1 MAAVPDMSHLT
12 PEERST
18 IEEVIIRQKQ
28 EEEKENEI
36 MRRKQDEVKILE
48 ERIRAC
54 SEKHKKA
61 GVELH
66 ATCHICLKTK
76 FADGVGHI
84 CNYCSIRCCAR
95 CGGKVTL
102 RSTKVIWVCILCRK
116 KQELLSKT
124 GQWITKTGLAA
135 GDNAMV
141 RRMQDMQVGG
151 PPGLVDQTQD
161 KRPKLE
167 RAHSAAEKENLPL
180 LLSSGSLLR
189 RQYSQQEQGPGRRLP
204 TSDSGVDMS
213 VSPHSRSLP
222 TPHVAPSH
230 QAQQPPRHPDAYAE
244 DDPNLYRGEID
255 GLMKQQNYQ
264 QRQRPIYPD
273 QNTDLAM
280 TYQPMVEA
288 GPPRSAVHPPQ
299 QHSVHQTQSAH
310 TPQSVGQGGGLQP
323 QRSFSSSEE
332 ERSTPECASDEPDES
347 EKGKGYYHHTG
358 GPISMSGGGRRHN
371 GPHNGHYNMA
381 AMTIEYNGHHP
392 PREPRKEENTL
403 VRRSFRRSGDEW
415 RADSRRFTERRGKK
429 TVRFDGGT
437 NVGGPQEDWSW
448 EADRQGSQDSATK
461 DSGIDTSSTFTSSED
476 SNRGD
481 LPKHPWQVSRDGQ
494 KIIGHMVLR
503 KQSGSGSSSSILGLK
518 VVGGKLLEDGSMG
531 AVIEKVKKGSTADI
545 EGQLRP
551 GDEVI
556 KWNGRS
562 LQGKSFGEVYD
573 IIAESRQDP
582 QVELVVS
589 RNISSTAGPM
599 ATGGPMTGGPMA
611 VRKTAQTQWRQKHP
625 ETISGPQH
633 HKGLKKCILWELYD
647 ARREKPSVLVTSPGS
662 PDFHARGHARH
673 LRHASSNAN
682 VGGNLQVK
690 LSFDPVALRLI
701 VTLIC
706 AAGLTPRSNGQ
717 PRNPYAK
724 IFLLPDKS
732 EKSKRRTKTL
742 ANTNDPKWNQTFVY
756 EGIRR
761 VSELR
766 KRALEITVW
775 DYGKY
780 DTNDFLG
787 EVVLELGAARF
798 DEEAE
803 WHPLTGHSEHR
814 HIGYYQEPDD
824 MVITPVDCHLS
835 PPSTTSRLSDSDTSE
850 CDITDCDGSR
860 EQRRTAD
867 GASISSIG
875 SSSRFHNMPS
885 NYKRH
890 YSSPPPERELCMD
903 GEHRSRRDMSPQGRK
918 RALIRDQPASISG
931 YQTYRKDDIHR
942 GMMSHR
948 SHSAA
953 PMDSPSL
960 RYRGRSQSPTGH
972 RSLSPPEHRSIPY
985 SHGFVPPRFS
995 SRSATATPTGSP
1007 KKRQLP
1013 LIPSALKERAAQDLE
1028 ERARFMRHRSRQVHT
1043 YRSTGMGGWE
1053 RHYSGLSD
1061 SDLLSIDHDPL
1072 SLPHSHAYRMHRP
1085 RRGHLSPDKDVLG
1098 DLGDSDMESVASVT
1112 SSAFSTQS
1120 ERPRGSRG
1128 LIKMRTPFTRS
1139 QTVDENML
1147 RYYSP
1152 ETSEYSVSEG
1162 YMLKPEELTG
1172 SSKKRIPEIYVEDCL
1187 QVDFNDRLIE
1197 KFRDR
1202 YSSPY
1207 QLEAGTRRRSR
1218 SWQDRGGRGAKSRH
1232 HLFSRG
1238 LHDVTDDLG
1247 IRNLDVSLRPRRS
1260 FLFSKARSFDYD
1272 VLHDTYADRYAG
1284 FGLGAGML
1292 SRRAK
1297 SFEYDTISS
1306 NIFSD
1311 DSLRTA
1317 RRKLKKNLA
1326 INDAGYGDKIPAL
1339 GDQSKSYFDSN
1350 GDEKMPKILLDR
1362 EKNYDY
1368 MLKQDHKPFY
1378 GYDSEFSCGETE
1390 IYMPRFDK
1398 QGLETTGG
1406 TVSVIKPYRPY
1417 ELSEENSFS
1426 SDDQTI
1432 GFVEDPLLL
1441 GREDPTKRKYRES
1454 TGFQIDHDPSTFAR
1468 DVSEKRSKGLDTDNE
1483 HIYCSIDEASVD
1495 KYRGRDRSRKK
1506 IPRSSTRGIV
1516 PDFERY
1522 EGERRR
1528 RTATIEASSRGRAK
1542 SSESYLENG
1551 GYDGY
1556 VEWDVEGYDD
1566 EGFVDRGNT
1575 DDYEQQQQEQQQQQ
1589 QQQQQRRRRRRRRM
1603 YEDYEDE
1610 NVAIEMYEDDYYG
1623 GREERGD
1630 GGRGRRKRRQ
1640 YAVTDGEY
1648 ATDGDYR
1655 DYRSAEEYDY
1665 EAHSG
1670 PEYGRADA
1678 AYQENTFPRRRRRR
1692 SRREGREASSTGIYE
1707 NLEAAA
1713 YRRRDEG
1720 TLLAVPTFSESKRMM
1735 LQRAESTP
1743 ILRSDEELSSSERA
1757 ERARRLLH
1765 RRKRNASCPEARELR
1780 YYDPPRR
1787 KGGEEE
1793 EEEERRTNFI
1803 LDSDEDFGSMETV
1816 VCADCFRERSG
1827 GGGGAMVRGEGIGPV
1842 YKDVEQVTPRDGY
1855 SMESR
1860 YDYENVVE
1868 SRGEHYAGSYG
1879 EAPPPPS
1886 RAGRGGVSEYRV
1898 RRKTSCPECREL
1910 AMSGYYEL
1918 GRSGWLARKVEERRP
1933 SIESRHRYYRRR
1945 NSSCPEAR
1953 DLELLEKREEQER
1966 HAQQAQRHPSQQQ
1979 AQQQGSKRNVAISD
1993 TLEYY
1998 EYSMESESQCSEN
2011 CGFGPCDPRRPRNR
2025 APHPGNANSS
2035 LFDSQTATS
2044 DTAKNYHPRAVDH
2057 HETSRNTKSSP
2068 RDNYDDS
2075 TVATPSSSSSI
2086 RRHSRKKTVADD
2098 ASTAAVNRQRDD
2110 GRDRRSSS
2118 MPESSEYTGQ
2128 SGSYEKPSR
2137 SQPPDSEHDD
2147 RKRGQ
2152 FTRSLSN
2159 TDAPQDEKVDGSL
2172 SDTAIGLNVEDSSR
2186 RGRKSS
2192 PGSKSGSG
2200 SSSGGGSAVQY
2211 QSGLGKKS
2219 NSTSQLSAT
2228 DSERLAHRGTRSF
2241 AGFLVWDHPY
2251 HRISKL
2257 NPTTQVDEVFLFL
2270 RECSV
2275 GGVFVGSGVAEA
2287 RAGLSS
2293 RKRNSTPSSI
2303 QRSEEIVPY
2312 QRFESGK
2319 QSGSVASDTAGS
2331 LNSISSSEGSSWS
2344 PSLRMSGETGQL
2356 RDFIEDLGPGQVV
2369 GRQALGARCL
2379 GEIQLSLSQKKGFL
2393 EVEVIRA
2400 KDLKPKQGTKAI
2412 PASYVKV
2419 YLVNGKKCIAK
2430 AKTTAARK
2438 TLDPFYQQSLAFRE
2452 NCRGCI
2458 LQVTVW
2464 GDYGRLEGKKVFM
2477 GIAQIVLD
2485 ELNLNEM
2492 VFGWYKLFGN
2502 ISLVSGPPSLA
2513 LSRRSSATS
2522 LESFK
2527 I

>member
-18 IEEVIIRQKQ
+18 IEEVMIRQKQ

-48 ERIRAC
+48 NTIRAY
-54 SEKHKKA
+54 SEKHKKTGA
-61 GVELH
+61 ELH

-76 FADGVGHI
+76 FAAGAGHT
-84 CNYCSIRCCAR
+84 CNHCSILCCAR
-95 CGGKVTL
+95 CGGKVNL
-102 RSTKVIWVCILCRK
+102 RSNKVIWLCIVCRK

-124 GQWITKTGLAA
+124 GQWMTKSGLATA
-135 GDNAMV
+135 DNAMLQ
-141 RRMQDMQVGG
+141 RMQDMQVGG

-180 LLSSGSLLR
+180 LQRGGSLLR
-189 RQYSQQEQGPGRRLP
+189 RQYSQQEQVPVRRLP

-213 VSPHSRSLP
+213 VSPHSRALP

-230 QAQQPPRHPDAYAE
+230 QTQPPPRHPKAYAE

-264 QRQRPIYPD
+264 RQRPIYPD
-273 QNTDLAM
+273 QNTDFAM
-280 TYQPMVEA
+280 TYGQPTVEA
-288 GPPRSAVHPPQ
+288 GPPRSVVHPPQ
-299 QHSVHQTQSAH
+299 QHSVHQMQSARP
-310 TPQSVGQGGGLQP
+310 PQSMGGQSALQP

-358 GPISMSGGGRRHN
+358 GPMSMSGGGRRHN
-371 GPHNGHYNMA
+371 GPHNGHHNTG

-392 PREPRKEENTL
+392 SREPRKEESTL

-415 RADSRRFTERRGKK
+415 RGDSRRFTERRGKK

-481 LPKHPWQVSRDGQ
+481 LPKHPLPWQVSRDGL
-494 KIIGHMVLR
+494 KFIGHMVLR
-503 KQSGSGSSSSILGLK
+503 KQPGSGCSSSILGLK
-518 VVGGKLLEDGSMG
+518 VVGGKLLENGYMG
-531 AVIEKVKKGSTADI
+531 AVIEKVKEGSTAEI

-562 LQGKSFGEVYD
+562 LQGKSYREVYD
-573 IIAESRQDP
+573 IIAESRHEP

-589 RNISSTAGPM
+589 RNLSATTAPVTMPAGP
-599 ATGGPMTGGPMA
+599 TPSTPMA
-611 VRKTAQTQWRQKHP
+611 SRRMAAQTQWRQKHP
-625 ETISGPQH
+625 ETIPGPQQPH
-633 HKGLKKCILWELYD
+633 HKDYMLFRIPGLKKYILWELYD

-662 PDFHARGHARH
+662 PDLHAQGRVSRH
-673 LRHASSNAN
+673 RYPTGNTN

-690 LSFDPVALRLI
+690 VGFDPVALQLI
-701 VTLIC
+701 VTLVC
-706 AAGLTPRSNGQ
+706 AAGLTPRSNRQ

-742 ANTNDPKWNQTFVY
+742 ANTNDPKWDQTFVY
-756 EGIRR
+756 NGIRR
-761 VSELR
+761 TDLR
-766 KRALEITVW
+766 ERALEITLW

-780 DTNDFLG
+780 DANDFLG
-787 EVVLELGAARF
+787 EVVLELATSMLNG
-798 DEEAE
+798 EPE
-803 WHPLTGHSEHR
+803 WHPLISHGEHR
-814 HIGYYQEPDD
+814 HIRYYQEPDD

-850 CDITDCDGSR
+850 CDIMDCDDSR

-875 SSSRFHNMPS
+875 SYSRFHNMSS

-890 YSSPPPERELCMD
+890 YSSPPPERELCID

-918 RALIRDQPASISG
+918 RAALMNRDQPASISG
-931 YQTYRKDDIHR
+931 YQTYRKEDIHR

-972 RSLSPPEHRSIPY
+972 RSLSPPEHRSMPY
-985 SHGFVPPRFS
+985 SHGYVSARFG

-1013 LIPSALKERAAQDLE
+1013 IIPAALKERAAQDLE
-1028 ERARFMRHRSRQVHT
+1028 ERARFMRHHNRQVHTT
-1043 YRSTGMGGWE
+1043 YRSTGTGGWE

-1061 SDLLSIDHDPL
+1061 SDLPSIDHDPL
-1072 SLPHSHAYRMHRP
+1072 SLPHSHAYRIHRTQ
-1085 RRGHLSPDKDVLG
+1085 RGHLSPDKDVLG
-1098 DLGDSDMESVASVT
+1098 DLGDSDMESTASVT

-1128 LIKMRTPFTRS
+1128 LIPTVKNVLIPGVISPMPLPPRRNRRRHRLRVPCSECHCPNNNPTKPRSNNPSKHNPTPHPLVRSKSAVVRSLYRKMRTPFTRS

-1162 YMLKPEELTG
+1162 YILKPEELTG

-1187 QVDFNDRLIE
+1187 QVDFNDRLID

-1207 QLEAGTRRRSR
+1207 LLDSGMRRRSR
-1218 SWQDRGGRGAKSRH
+1218 SWQDRTGRTAKSKYQF
-1232 HLFSRG
+1232 LARG
-1238 LHDVTDDLG
+1238 LHDFTDDVG

-1272 VLHDTYADRYAG
+1272 VLHDTYSDRYG
-1284 FGLGAGML
+1284 FGLGAGLL

-1297 SFEYDTISS
+1297 SFEYDTISTS

-1317 RRKLKKNLA
+1317 RRKLKRNLS

-1350 GDEKMPKILLDR
+1350 GDDKVPKSLFNR

-1368 MLKQDHKPFY
+1368 LLKQDHKPFY
-1378 GYDSEFSCGETE
+1378 GYGAQFCCDGTE

-1398 QGLETTGG
+1398 
-1406 TVSVIKPYRPY
+1406 RA
-1417 ELSEENSFS
+1417 
-1426 SDDQTI
+1426 I
-1432 GFVEDPLLL
+1432 GFAGTGKSYRYNLTGEKSFRGDDRIGLRNVL
-1441 GREDPTKRKYRES
+1441 GREDPTKRKYIDS
-1454 TGFQIDHDPSTFAR
+1454 MFQEHDSTFDR
-1468 DVSEKRSKGLDTDNE
+1468 DISEKRTKNLDSGICDPANE
-1483 HIYCSIDEASVD
+1483 HIYCSIDEALSSGENYGQEVD
-1495 KYRGRDRSRKK
+1495 INCSPLCAASDLDHYDNQRIAGRA
-1506 IPRSSTRGIV
+1506 
-1516 PDFERY
+1516 
-1522 EGERRR
+1522 RR
-1528 RTATIEASSRGRAK
+1528 RTK

-1551 GYDGY
+1551 YDGY
-1556 VEWDVEGYDD
+1556 DWDIEYD
-1566 EGFVDRGNT
+1566 EGFVDRGRI
-1575 DDYEQQQQEQQQQQ
+1575 DDYD
-1589 QQQQQRRRRRRRRM
+1589 QRLYSYDDMNVQVPRTDRQT
-1603 YEDYEDE
+1603 YEDE
-1610 NVAIEMYEDDYYG
+1610 YYDRREDTRRGSTRKKRTCLYVDDEYRADDYC
-1623 GREERGD
+1623 
-1630 GGRGRRKRRQ
+1630 
-1640 YAVTDGEY
+1640 
-1648 ATDGDYR
+1648 
-1655 DYRSAEEYDY
+1655 DYRSADEYDY
-1665 EAHSG
+1665 QTHSG
-1670 PEYGRADA
+1670 PECSRADQ
-1678 AYQENTFPRRRRRR
+1678 YHDSSMPRRRRRR
-1692 SRREGREASSTGIYE
+1692 SRRGSRETSIGIYE
-1707 NLEAAA
+1707 NLPP
-1713 YRRRDEG
+1713 YRE
-1720 TLLAVPTFSESKRMM
+1720 TSVKHNLSVPSYNESKRMM
-1735 LQRAESTP
+1735 LQRAESSP
-1743 ILRSDEELSSSERA
+1743 VLRSDEELSSSERA
-1757 ERARRLLH
+1757 ERAKRLYRR
-1765 RRKRNASCPEARELR
+1765 RRNSSCPEARELR
-1780 YYDPPRR
+1780 YYDPSRR
-1787 KGGEEE
+1787 KD
-1793 EEEERRTNFI
+1793 EERSSTNFV

-1816 VCADCFRERSG
+1816 VCADCFRQKNDTGAARDSTRSG
-1827 GGGGAMVRGEGIGPV
+1827 YYETEQNV
-1842 YKDVEQVTPRDGY
+1842 YAD
-1855 SMESR
+1855 SR
-1860 YDYENVVE
+1860 YDYGVDQPCDCPETCE
-1868 SRGEHYAGSYG
+1868 LARSGSLRSSMYRG
-1879 EAPPPPS
+1879 
-1886 RAGRGGVSEYRV
+1886 
-1898 RRKTSCPECREL
+1898 RRKSSCPECREL
-1910 AMSGYYEL
+1910 AMSSEL
-1918 GRSGWLARKVEERRP
+1918 GRSGSLSRKGEERRP
-1933 SIESRHRYYRRR
+1933 SVESRHRYRRR

-1953 DLELLEKREEQER
+1953 DLELLDKR
-1966 HAQQAQRHPSQQQ
+1966 QQQ
-1979 AQQQGSKRNVAISD
+1979 QPQQQGQQHTGQQQQQGSKRNVAISD

-2025 APHPGNANSS
+2025 APRPGNANSS

-2057 HETSRNTKSSP
+2057 HETSRNTKPSS
-2068 RDNYDDS
+2068 RDNLDESVVVS
-2075 TVATPSSSSSI
+2075 TSPSSSI
-2086 RRHSRKKTVADD
+2086 RRRSRKKIAPDDD
-2098 ASTAAVNRQRDD
+2098 ANEQRRHVDS
-2110 GRDRRSSS
+2110 RDRRSSS
-2118 MPESSEYTGQ
+2118 MPESSEYSGQ
-2128 SGSYEKPSR
+2128 SSSYEKTSR
-2137 SQPPDSEHDD
+2137 SQAADNENDD
-2147 RKRGQ
+2147 HGKRGQ
-2152 FTRSLSN
+2152 FARSLSN
-2159 TDAPQDEKVDGSL
+2159 TDAPPDDKVDGSL

-2228 DSERLAHRGTRSF
+2228 EYGI
-2241 AGFLVWDHPY
+2241 GW
-2251 HRISKL
+2251 I
-2257 NPTTQVDEVFLFL
+2257 
-2270 RECSV
+2270 
-2275 GGVFVGSGVAEA
+2275 FVGSGNAEA

-2293 RKRNSTPSSI
+2293 RKRNSTPSTI

-2312 QRFESGK
+2312 QRFEPGK
-2319 QSGSVASDTAGS
+2319 QTGSAASDTAGS

-2344 PSLRMSGETGQL
+2344 PSLRMTGETGQV
-2356 RDFIEDLGPGQVV
+2356 RDFIKDLGPGQVV

-2379 GEIQLSLSQKKGFL
+2379 GEIQLSLTQKKGYL

-2400 KDLKPKQGTKAI
+2400 KDLKPKQGSKTI
-2412 PASYVKV
+2412 PACYVKV

-2438 TLDPFYQQSLAFRE
+2438 TLDPFYQESLSFRE

-2464 GDYGRLEGKKVFM
+2464 GDYGRIEGRKVFM
-2477 GIAQIVLD
+2477 GIALIVLD

-2492 VFGWYKLFGN
+2492 VFGWYKLFGD
-2502 ISLVSGPPSLA
+2502 
-2513 LSRRSSATS
+2513 TS
-2522 LESFK
+2522 L
-2527 I
+2527 